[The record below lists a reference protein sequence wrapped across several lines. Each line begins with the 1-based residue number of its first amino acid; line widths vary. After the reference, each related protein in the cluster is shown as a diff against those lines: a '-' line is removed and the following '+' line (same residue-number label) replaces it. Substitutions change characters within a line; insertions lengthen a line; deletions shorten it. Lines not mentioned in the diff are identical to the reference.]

1 MLYRV
6 DKASGLEEHFAG
18 TQEVVEFA
26 EGKVIQSV
34 DKNSFAVLFASKPK
48 KLLCIPD
55 SGCRRN
61 VAGRDWHQKLQR
73 QLNVQ
78 GLCGIY
84 KPERE
89 KFRFGD
95 SRVEESEGSWLY
107 PVKKANQLMVFN
119 VACVNTDCPPLL
131 SVSSMASLGVVINFV
146 DNEIELR
153 GLGTTVDMQH
163 VASGH
168 PVLEFDVPEVTD
180 DVPTAFT
187 CLQEQAVS
195 ALGVSWEMPDSQEVQ
210 VLHSELV
217 QCEHA
222 KLLELLQ
229 NITIPPNRSRSKKL
243 TGSDQVVVE
252 HPPRSM
258 LLGLYTKQGVGL
270 SNHTEGKVELLKHIR
285 RVARGRVKDEEYTSV
300 MINKMDEMSDG
311 VALHRDMYN
320 MAEQDNWVLQL
331 GQFKGGRIWCEGA
344 GRQQMLAHARAPPSC
359 PSDIRGGYLRAD
371 GTGWIHF
378 NPQKWHLV
386 ERVQGV
392 RYSIV
397 LFNSKYVSRAPTE
410 LWDRL
415 TCCGFPCSKLRSKL
429 ARAEH
434 CKEVPRG
441 VRKRLL
447 RHTES
452 LSSLWTPRPASK
464 FRLRLMQVSDQHML
478 LVSWVTFTDEVIRS
492 KVSLQLPHDWSQQKV
507 WSSYMEI
514 EPEVIVCEH
523 VGANRVDQHL
533 QALCEYHRSR
543 GGAVLWTCN
552 GMLVENDLEP
562 ELLDVPC
569 HEIQEY
575 VSHFFR
581 ETDALLASLVHDAL
595 VASVAGES
603 AEDRRA
609 ARQQRR
615 EGLAGS
621 PYPSTFA
628 ARRSGMDRLE
638 MDSLRA
644 MVPPEAPT
652 PSAESVTVGMDD
664 DGVWHPAEEW
674 EVAPRSP
681 MVSAQP
687 EEEMM
692 DELTGASSSALAPIP
707 EHDLL
712 SDGVVHRPV
721 EVPAAP
727 EHDLLSDGV
736 VHRPVEVPVLSDG
749 VVHRPVEVPAAPVS
763 RPRTTTRVR
772 YLPPPWRDGDVT
784 TPRRRAYEQEL
795 DLPWQRSG
803 RPRLNEDDDRFD
815 AQRLPDWLQGA

>member
-1 MLYRV
+1 
-6 DKASGLEEHFAG
+6 
-18 TQEVVEFA
+18 
-26 EGKVIQSV
+26 
-34 DKNSFAVLFASKPK
+34 
-48 KLLCIPD
+48 
-55 SGCRRN
+55 
-61 VAGRDWHQKLQR
+61 
-73 QLNVQ
+73 
-78 GLCGIY
+78 
-84 KPERE
+84 
-89 KFRFGD
+89 
-95 SRVEESEGSWLY
+95 
-107 PVKKANQLMVFN
+107 
-119 VACVNTDCPPLL
+119 
-131 SVSSMASLGVVINFV
+131 
-146 DNEIELR
+146 
-153 GLGTTVDMQH
+153 
-163 VASGH
+163 
-168 PVLEFDVPEVTD
+168 
-180 DVPTAFT
+180 
-187 CLQEQAVS
+187 
-195 ALGVSWEMPDSQEVQ
+195 
-210 VLHSELV
+210 
-217 QCEHA
+217 
-222 KLLELLQ
+222 
-229 NITIPPNRSRSKKL
+229 
-243 TGSDQVVVE
+243 
-252 HPPRSM
+252 M

-270 SNHTEGKVELLKHIR
+270 SNHTEGKMELLKHIR

-311 VALHRDMYN
+311 VAPHRDMYN

-344 GRQQMLAHARAPPSC
+344 GRQQLPCHAHRPPSC
-359 PSDIRGGYLRAD
+359 PSDIRGGYLMAD

-378 NPQKWHLV
+378 NPQRWHLV
-386 ERVQGV
+386 ERVQA
-392 RYSIV
+392 SMCPI
-397 LFNSKYVSRAPTE
+397 VSRAPIE

-415 TCCGFPCSKLRSKL
+415 TCCGFPCAKLRSKL
-429 ARAEH
+429 ARAEY
-434 CKEVPRG
+434 CKEVPKG

-464 FRLRLMQVSDQHML
+464 FRLRLIHVSDQHML
-478 LVSWVTFTDEVIRS
+478 LVSWVTFTDEVTRK
-492 KVSLQLPHDWSQQKV
+492 KVSLQLPTDWSQQKV
-507 WSSYMEI
+507 WSSYMEM
-514 EPEVIVCEH
+514 EPEVVVCEH

-552 GMLVENDLEP
+552 GKLVENDLEP

-644 MVPPEAPT
+644 MVPVEA
-652 PSAESVTVGMDD
+652 PSAELVAVGMDD
-664 DGVWHPAEEW
+664 DGVWHPTEEW

-681 MVSAQP
+681 TVSAQP
-687 EEEMM
+687 EEEIM
-692 DELTGASSSALAPIP
+692 DELTGAASLAAASSALAPIP
-707 EHDLL
+707 EHGLLSRNL

-721 EVPAAP
+721 EVPAAA
-727 EHDLLSDGV
+727 ETSV
-736 VHRPVEVPVLSDG
+736 VP
-749 VVHRPVEVPAAPVS
+749 
-763 RPRTTTRVR
+763 RPRARVR
-772 YLPPPWRDGDVT
+772 YLPPPWRDGDAT
-784 TPRRRAYEQEL
+784 TPRRRTHEQEL
-795 DLPWQRSG
+795 DLPWQRSR